1 MDDPVKFQF
10 DGKVGKSQTG
20 DKTTLTR
27 GHGACMRHGMIDL
40 AQSFLEAK
48 HRKHGF
54 VGSISVTNEGHP
66 VYVLSIDADGEISRD
81 S

>member
-1 MDDPVKFQF
+1 MDDPVKFEF

-20 DKTTLTR
+20 DKTILTR
-27 GHGACMRHGMIDL
+27 GHGACMRHGMIDM
-40 AQSFLEAK
+40 AQSFLEQK

-54 VGSISVTNEGHP
+54 VGSISVTNEGFH
-66 VYVLSIDADGEISRD
+66 VYVLSINAEGVVSRD